1 MKKLFLL
8 TIVSLMSIAYGNDD
22 KVSTQAT
29 EDETNSMISTMS
41 TDSGI
46 TETVQG
52 KWFESKDGY
61 VFFFNEKDKGIF
73 NNAFTFLSDN
83 KEKLSI
89 LENVLSGEVSY
100 EYHLHYNILI
110 NKENN
115 QKILLAVSNENGHD
129 FVHSLSDDEKN
140 SFDAIIFIYEMAKL
154 DDHNFKVGNSNNNQ
168 NTTTT
173 YSSFNWNVTFNFTA
187 HSIIDEGLGGVP
199 GDSQCTSGG
208 PGSTSC
214 QVDDIYSGC
223 SVSCGSGYYACCKG
237 SNNTCFC
244 KKKDK

>member
-110 NKENN
+110 NKESN

-129 FVHSLSDDEKN
+129 ILHTLSDDDSN
-140 SFDAIIFIYEMAKL
+140 SLDAIIFIYVMANL
-154 DDHNFKVGNSNNNQ
+154 NDHDFKVGNSNNNQ
-168 NTTTT
+168 NTTT
-173 YSSFNWNVTFNFTA
+173 
-187 HSIIDEGLGGVP
+187 
-199 GDSQCTSGG
+199 
-208 PGSTSC
+208 
-214 QVDDIYSGC
+214 
-223 SVSCGSGYYACCKG
+223 
-237 SNNTCFC
+237 
-244 KKKDK
+244 